1 MNVPHKDQIVA
12 RIGPYIAKEI
22 LYRDEPVGADEDLFD
37 AGFDSMSITRL
48 IVFVEKEYG
57 LVIES
62 KDYTVDDVT
71 TASTTADLVLRMLAQ
86 KGS

>member
-1 MNVPHKDQIVA
+1 MTLPQKDQIIATVC
-12 RIGPYIAKEI
+12 PYIAKEI
-22 LYRDEPVGADEDLFD
+22 LFRDEPVGAEEDLFD

-48 IVFVEKEYG
+48 IVFVEKQYG

-71 TASTTADLVLRMLAQ
+71 TGATTADLVLRMLAK